1 MASIAKTYSESKT
14 NTSSVEGSF
23 YTRLIEKLN
32 FSYFALI
39 SMTILIG
46 SCFGGIT
53 AMYLMS
59 DNAPIW
65 QLCVNIYIT
74 MASNIAAI
82 GQAPTK
88 WVVNLFGL
96 SMLANT
102 VLLLAHVL

>member
-1 MASIAKTYSESKT
+1 MATITKTFGASAYSATAKTSYYS
-14 NTSSVEGSF
+14 
-23 YTRLIEKLN
+23 RLIEKLH
-32 FSYFALI
+32 FSYFGLI

-46 SCFGGIT
+46 SCWGGIT
-53 AMYLMS
+53 AMYVLQ

-65 QLCVNIYIT
+65 QLCLNIYIT

-96 SMLANT
+96 AMLTNT
-102 VLLLAHVL
+102 VLLLVHVL